1 VSSRHSSIETHRN
14 PLDAS
19 SCALR
24 LSNVTKVY
32 QSSAP
37 VVAIR
42 DISFSVGRGA
52 RVAIMGPSGSGKS
65 TLLNLIGGLDV
76 PTHGSIL
83 IGGVDLATLTEA
95 RRSLMRRSQ
104 VAYVFQAYH
113 LLPTLTCEQN
123 VAMPLYLQGLARKD
137 IQQRVSRALTDVGLS
152 ARAAHLPDQLSG
164 GERQRA
170 AIARAL
176 VIEPRVLLADEPTGN
191 LDSAAGEQVLALLHA
206 VTKAR
211 HATLVMV
218 THNESAARRCDRIV
232 RLRDG
237 RIEGD
242 QDA

>member
-1 VSSRHSSIETHRN
+1 M
-14 PLDAS
+14 
-19 SCALR
+19 
-24 LSNVTKVY
+24 SNVTKVY
-32 QSSAP
+32 HGGAP
-37 VVAIR
+37 VVAVR
-42 DISFSVGRGA
+42 DISFSVGRGS

-65 TLLNLIGGLDV
+65 TLLNLMGGLDV

-83 IGGVDLATLTEA
+83 IGGVDLVTLTEA
-95 RRSLMRRSQ
+95 RRSLMRRSH

-137 IQQRVSRALTDVGLS
+137 IQPRVWRALTDVGLS

-206 VTKAR
+206 VTQAR
-211 HATLVMV
+211 QATLVMV

-232 RLRDG
+232 WLRDG
-237 RIEGD
+237 RIDGD
-242 QDA
+242 REA